1 METKALLLQIEKR
14 KKRLLRQ
21 IEYRR
26 LRRVR
31 RKRTPQ
37 YTYCKNCGTKL
48 DGMYCYQCGQY
59 ALDIEQPFWKY
70 ILQYFE
76 NVYQFDGKVW
86 LTLYYLF
93 RRPGFLTCEFNSG
106 KINSYVHPLRLFMF
120 LSCLFFLFFF
130 SLIPSNP
137 SEIGLSMTDDKADSA
152 KVTVGDVMVNV
163 QLSEDMLDYWYD
175 DLSEEER
182 KAAAA
187 IDTLITFCGDSVAR
201 KELGYIGKQSPSAEG
216 DTMVL
221 FTVPKI
227 LLEEGYLKPLPGDSN
242 AYALSDDNNYFETGP
257 KGVDKEIRK
266 IENELNFGALISWYS
281 SYFPIILLL
290 LIPVF
295 AFLLM
300 IFFRKEKMA
309 YMKHYAFALHLHSV
323 LLLLVAINLLWV
335 YYTKTPY
342 NKEVT
347 LVLINLFLVYMWL
360 AIHRVYERTGWIKSF
375 IKTGL
380 LYVIYMII
388 LFATIIGTFVW
399 CAVHLFGVDFSK
411 YM

>member
-1 METKALLLQIEKR
+1 METKALFLRIEKR

-93 RRPGFLTCEFNSG
+93 RRPGFLTCEFNAG

-130 SLIPSNP
+130 SLIPTNP
-137 SEIGLSMTDDKADSA
+137 SEIGLSMTDNGTDSS
-152 KVTVGDVMVNV
+152 KVSVNDVMINV
-163 QLSEDMLDYWYD
+163 QFSEDMLDYWYD

-182 KAAAA
+182 KAAASV
-187 IDTLITFCGDSVAR
+187 DTVIFFCGDSVAR
-201 KELGYIGKQSPSAEG
+201 KELGYIGKLNPSAEA
-216 DTMVL
+216 DSIVL
-221 FTVPKI
+221 FTVPKV
-227 LLEEGYLKPLPGDSN
+227 LLEEGFLKPLPEDSSMF
-242 AYALSDDNNYFETGP
+242 ALADDKNYFDTEP
-257 KGVDKEIRK
+257 KEVDKEIRK
-266 IENELNFGALISWYS
+266 IENELNFGALVSWYS

-295 AFLLM
+295 AFLLK

-323 LLLLVAINLLWV
+323 LLLLIAINLLWV
-335 YYTKTPY
+335 YYIKTPY

-347 LVLINLFLVYMWL
+347 LVLINLFMLYTWL
-360 AIHRVYERTGWIKSF
+360 AIRRVYERTGWIKSF
-375 IKTGL
+375 IKTGF

-399 CAVHLFGVDFSK
+399 CAVNLFDVDFSK

>member
-1 METKALLLQIEKR
+1 MKTKALLLQIEKR

-93 RRPGFLTCEFNSG
+93 RRPGFLTCEFNAG

-120 LSCLFFLFFF
+120 LSCLFLLFFF

-137 SEIGLSMTDDKADSA
+137 GDIGVSMTDERADSS
-152 KVTVGDVMVNV
+152 KVTVGDVLVDV

-187 IDTLITFCGDSVAR
+187 IDTVISFCGDSVAR
-201 KELGYIGKQSPSAEG
+201 KELGYIGKQKPSADG
-216 DTMVL
+216 DTMAL
-221 FTVPKI
+221 FTVPKV
-227 LLEEGYLKPLPGDSN
+227 LLEEGFLKPLPGDSS
-242 AYALSDDNNYFETGP
+242 AYALSDDKNYFDTEP
-257 KGVDKEIRK
+257 KEVDREIRK
-266 IENELNFGALISWYS
+266 MENELNFGALVSWYS
-281 SYFPIILLL
+281 SYFPIVLLL

-295 AFLLM
+295 AFLLKL
-300 IFFRKEKMA
+300 FFRKEKMA

-323 LLLLVAINLLWV
+323 LLILVAINLLWV

-388 LFATIIGTFVW
+388 LFAAIIGTFVW